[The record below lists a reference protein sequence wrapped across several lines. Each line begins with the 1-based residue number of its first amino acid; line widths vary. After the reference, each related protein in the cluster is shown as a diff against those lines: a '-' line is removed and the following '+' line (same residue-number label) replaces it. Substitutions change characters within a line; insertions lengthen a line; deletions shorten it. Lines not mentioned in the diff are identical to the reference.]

1 MMIRKIIIVS
11 LTVMLSALSFVKST
25 TFIYADDG
33 VCDFDSDSYDANE
46 CKAYQEEQLANIEK
60 EIEAAKS
67 DMDAAQK
74 LANEYGASI
83 DELKKQIEELE
94 PQIAELETK
103 IAELEVEIKKSEE
116 KVEVLKQRI
125 LKRMV
130 SLQGTMHFNPYLDF
144 ILGSN
149 GFADMLRRSYGVEA
163 ITSKEEKDRNELIDV
178 LNKLNAD
185 KKLLDDAKAEL
196 DDKKAILES
205 SKKNAEAM
213 QVYYQQVVV
222 DTYAQIQELM
232 EEEASHQ
239 MVLSA
244 IVFELDELLAWPR
257 QTGFIHPVRNSS
269 ISAGIP
275 AYPADFGGGMH
286 IGIDYAASYGTNILA
301 PADGVIVSSVNA
313 CENDT
318 GYNLGDRCGFVE
330 GKGMAAGGNQLRMI
344 FSVNGVM
351 YGLIAFHMLYGSVHA
366 EGVVMAGTP
375 IGQVGSSGNSTGAH
389 CHIELFYL
397 GKGEAK
403 DIPTY
408 LNKGYTVGFNLGYNL
423 DSLCYNRGG
432 APCRLDGRDFFG
444 IDPAE
449 LVW

>member
-1 MMIRKIIIVS
+1 MIRKIVIIT
-11 LTVMLSALSFVKST
+11 LTIMISALSFVKSS
-25 TFIYADDG
+25 TFIYADDNG
-33 VCDFDSDSYDANE
+33 ACDFDSDNYDANE

-94 PQIAELETK
+94 PQIEELEVK
-103 IAELEVEIKKSEE
+103 ISELEVEIQKSEE

-185 KKLLDDAKAEL
+185 KKELDDAKAEL

-244 IVFELDELLAWPR
+244 IVFEIDELLAWPK
-257 QTGFIHPVRNSS
+257 QTGFIHPVKNSS

-275 AYPADFGGGMH
+275 VYPADFGGGMH

-301 PADGVIVSSVNA
+301 PADGVIVSSVNV

-318 GYNLGDRCGFVE
+318 GYNLGDRCGYVE

-366 EGVVMAGTP
+366 EGVVMAGTT

-403 DIPTY
+403 DIPAY
-408 LNKGYTVGFNLGYNL
+408 LNKGYTVGFNLGYNT

-432 APCRLDGRDFFG
+432 APCRLDGRDYFG